1 MELLL
6 VLALIFWV
14 LSAVGKSK
22 KRQQQEQAA
31 QARARA
37 AAAAARQ
44 AEAGQNA
51 AQQAQP
57 LQPTVQPT
65 LSPRLETPDGR
76 RHTLESSQKTGHAH
90 METSM
95 TGIAPECPPVLPRAA
110 AQPPLSDRL
119 AAFKAQK
126 RATARPVPAEEA
138 PAVVDLE
145 QKQEAFRFDMARVRD
160 GIVYAE
166 ILSPPKALRRGR
178 I

>member
-44 AEAGQNA
+44 AEAGQNT

-57 LQPTVQPT
+57 LQPTVQPK
-65 LSPRLETPDGR
+65 LSPRLEMPDSR

-90 METSM
+90 M
-95 TGIAPECPPVLPRAA
+95 
-110 AQPPLSDRL
+110 
-119 AAFKAQK
+119 
-126 RATARPVPAEEA
+126 
-138 PAVVDLE
+138 
-145 QKQEAFRFDMARVRD
+145 
-160 GIVYAE
+160 
-166 ILSPPKALRRGR
+166 
-178 I
+178 